1 MNNPPNIELKTK
13 RLKDLKNNIWEVNT
27 VTDIDLKN
35 VDIAV
40 MLESNRL
47 AVISRRQMQDYE
59 SNILNHLNPIS
70 QQRESLN
77 HESMDKEF
85 TNSTNLEKD
94 VEIIVINTM
103 KDFGI
108 DIEKMTTSMMMKLST
123 IKSSLN

>member
-1 MNNPPNIELKTK
+1 MKESYIWEVNTQTDIELKTK

-59 SNILNHLNPIS
+59 SNILSHLNPIS
-70 QQRESLN
+70 QQRES
-77 HESMDKEF
+77 
-85 TNSTNLEKD
+85 
-94 VEIIVINTM
+94 
-103 KDFGI
+103 
-108 DIEKMTTSMMMKLST
+108 
-123 IKSSLN
+123 

>member
-13 RLKDLKNNIWEVNT
+13 RLKDLKNNIWEVNNQ
-27 VTDIDLKN
+27 TDIDLKN

-70 QQRESLN
+70 QQTESLN
-77 HESMDKEF
+77 HESMRKEF